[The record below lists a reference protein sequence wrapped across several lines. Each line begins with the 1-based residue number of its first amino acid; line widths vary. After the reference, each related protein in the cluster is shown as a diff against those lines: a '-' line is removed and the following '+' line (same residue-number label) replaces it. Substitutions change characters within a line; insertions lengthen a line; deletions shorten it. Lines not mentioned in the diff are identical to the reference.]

1 MSCNKKYVGEKYT
14 FSRNKS
20 KIGSG
25 GNGAVYDVY
34 LENNDQMDFDVVAK
48 FFEYEGKHKEKR
60 YTRFKNEINALNK
73 FEDIEGIMDII
84 DKKCPENV
92 PKNKDEAWYLM
103 RKAKPYK
110 LNHKVDIYQK
120 VLDMLELAK
129 IIEHIHHRDGAH
141 RDIKPE
147 NILILDGKIVLS
159 DFGLFW
165 EVGEE
170 RVTERNER
178 LGPYKIMPPEFE
190 NIHEDLNLDFKPSDV
205 YLFSKVLWMIL
216 KEDNNGYRGQ
226 YQRGDSQIYLN
237 KEMYT
242 GIVTFEPLH
251 MLMEE
256 ATFEEME
263 KRISIQKCI
272 EYLELQRK
280 IINHQE
286 RNLLSEEL
294 ISNLLYSEDSKR
306 MIACIK
312 PDELVF
318 EDNKK
323 IMDILKNITK
333 NSYICVKASEYGKE
347 ETRINVTD
355 IKHERDKLFRLFCYD
370 GFGIKIKEYLL
381 CIKKVSFSYLNLEF
395 ILQLDDFSVNDE
407 SFVRFSNQIS
417 YFGIEYPKIYFTSN
431 EMLIIKGKS
440 IDLNDYSKI

>member
-1 MSCNKKYVGEKYT
+1 MSCRKKYIGEKYS
-14 FSRNKS
+14 FFREKRN
-20 KIGSG
+20 IGSG
-25 GNGAVYDVY
+25 GNGAVYKVRI
-34 LENNDQMDFDVVAK
+34 ENNDQINFDVVAK

-60 YTRFKNEINALNK
+60 YTRFKNEINALKK
-73 FEDIEGIMDII
+73 FADIEGVMDII
-84 DKKCPENV
+84 DKNCPENV

-110 LNHKVDIYQK
+110 LNHNVDIYQK
-120 VLDMLELAK
+120 ILDMLELAK
-129 IIEHIHHRDGAH
+129 IIEHIHHRGGAH

-147 NILILDGKIVLS
+147 NILILDRKIVLS

-242 GIVTFEPLH
+242 GVVTFEPLH

-280 IINHQE
+280 IINNQE
-286 RNLLSEEL
+286 RNLLPEEL

-306 MIACIK
+306 MIAFTK

-323 IMDILKNITK
+323 MMDILKKIIK

-355 IKHERDKLFRLFCYD
+355 IKHERDKLFRLFYHD
-370 GFGIKIKEYLL
+370 GSGKKIKEYLL
-381 CIKKVSFSYLNLEF
+381 YITKIRFSISNLEF
-395 ILQLDDFSVNDE
+395 ILQLDDFLVNDE
-407 SFVRFSNQIS
+407 SFVRFSDEIL
-417 YFGIEYPKIYFTSN
+417 YFGIKHSNVYFTSKDTI
-431 EMLIIKGKS
+431 IIKRKS
-440 IDLNDYSKI
+440 MNIDLNGY

>member
-1 MSCNKKYVGEKYT
+1 MSCRKKYIGEKYS
-14 FSRNKS
+14 FFREKRN
-20 KIGSG
+20 IGSG
-25 GNGAVYDVY
+25 GNGAVYVVHI
-34 LENNDQMDFDVVAK
+34 ENNDQIDFDVVAK

-60 YTRFKNEINALNK
+60 YTRFRNEINALNK

-92 PKNKDEAWYLM
+92 PENKEEAWYLM

-110 LNHKVDIYQK
+110 LNHNVDIYQK
-120 VLDMLELAK
+120 ILDMLELAK
-129 IIEHIHHRDGAH
+129 IIEHIHLRGGAH

-190 NIHEDLNLDFKPSDV
+190 DIHEDLNLDFKPSDV

-216 KEDNNGYRGQ
+216 KGDNNGYRGQ
-226 YQRGDSQIYLN
+226 YRRGDSQIYLN
-237 KEMYT
+237 KEMYK
-242 GIVTFEPLH
+242 GVITFEPLH
-251 MLMEE
+251 RLMEE

-280 IINHQE
+280 IINNQE

-306 MIACIK
+306 MLACTK

-318 EDNKK
+318 EDKKK
-323 IMDILKNITK
+323 IIGVLQNITK
-333 NSYICVKASEYGKE
+333 NSYIYVKTSEYGEE

-355 IKHERDKLFRLFCYD
+355 IKLERNGSFRLFYYD
-370 GFGIKIKEYLL
+370 GSGIKIKEYLL
-381 CIKKVSFSYLNLEF
+381 CIKKIRCSCSNLQF
-395 ILQLDDFSVNDE
+395 ILQLEDFSVNDE
-407 SFVRFSNQIS
+407 SFVRFSDEIF
-417 YFGIEYPKIYFTSN
+417 YFGIECPNIYFTSK
-431 EMLIIKGKS
+431 ETLIIKRKS
-440 IDLNDYSKI
+440 IDLNDYSKN